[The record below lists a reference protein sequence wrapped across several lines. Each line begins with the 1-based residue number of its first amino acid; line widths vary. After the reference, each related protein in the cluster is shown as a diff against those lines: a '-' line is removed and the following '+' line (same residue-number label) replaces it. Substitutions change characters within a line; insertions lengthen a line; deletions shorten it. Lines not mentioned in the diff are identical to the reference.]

1 MKRSAETA
9 IETSG
14 GEPATPWAGQIIQ
27 PVGGPQTRHHP
38 AETEEATE
46 EVANDEPPMY
56 RVVLLNDDFT
66 PMEFVVQ
73 VLMQL
78 FGMSFEQANAVM
90 LEVHHNGRGVC
101 GEFTREIAETRVG
114 QVNQIA
120 REHEYPLMCVMERAE

>member
-1 MKRSAETA
+1 MKQSADRA
-9 IETSG
+9 IQTSG
-14 GEPATPWAGQIIQ
+14 GEPATPWGGQITE
-27 PVGGPQTRHHP
+27 PVAGSQTKHHP
-38 AETEEATE
+38 AEVEEATE

-78 FGMSFEQANAVM
+78 FGMNLDQANAVM
-90 LEVHHNGRGVC
+90 LEVHHTGRGVC

>member
-1 MKRSAETA
+1 MKPSAETA
-9 IETSG
+9 IQTSG
-14 GEPATPWAGQIIQ
+14 EEPATPWAGQNTE
-27 PVGGPQTRHHP
+27 PVAGSQTKHHP
-38 AETEEATE
+38 AEVEEATE
-46 EVANDEPPMY
+46 EIANDEPPMY

-78 FGMSFEQANAVM
+78 FGMTLDQATAVM

>member
-1 MKRSAETA
+1 MKAET
-9 IETSG
+9 TVFSG
-14 GEPATPWAGQIIQ
+14 PTGEPRELFSGPTPETAGQ
-27 PVGGPQTRHHP
+27 PHTTHRP
-38 AETEEATE
+38 AEAEEASE
-46 EVANDEPPMY
+46 QILSDEPPMY
-56 RVVLLNDDFT
+56 RVLLLNDDFT
-66 PMEFVVQ
+66 PMDFVVQ

-78 FGMSFEQANAVM
+78 FGMTFDQANVVM